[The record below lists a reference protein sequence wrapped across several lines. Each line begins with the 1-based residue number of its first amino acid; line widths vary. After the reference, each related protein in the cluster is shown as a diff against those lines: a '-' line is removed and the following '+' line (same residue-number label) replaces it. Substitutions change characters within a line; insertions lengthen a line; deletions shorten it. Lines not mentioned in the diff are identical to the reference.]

1 MGWVG
6 SVMDM
11 GKTAVQTIQNPED
24 SMLDDEALQKAESIR
39 KETSQNYSNSMTSSS
54 IADKIAALDKANSA
68 KALKSK
74 DYYNQVQGSM
84 ETVGK
89 TIEGAATGGW
99 VGAILG
105 FVSGASKQVIGGV
118 QAKKKARKEKAR
130 LQRLQQAESQ
140 MAEKSIDA
148 AKASAANIGE
158 FKYGGKK
165 YNKYNT
171 FMSDYSNG
179 FNYFGSGGSHEENPY
194 QGIQVGIDPQ
204 GIPNMVEEGES
215 IFKDFVFSKRLHPS
229 FAERKQLIKE
239 LGLSKSQIK
248 GKSYSDLATYL
259 SKESKER
266 PNDPISRASL
276 NKMLD
281 KLATSQERCKEAK
294 KQAQTL
300 EMFELAPAADKVRIL
315 DLAAQQYNAQQ
326 QQAAQEQAYMQKLQQ
341 EQQMQ
346 SAAQQGYLS
355 PKQQQQL
362 VQQAQM
368 QGQASQGYACGGHVN
383 KYGWGSLIAN
393 AAGQMFTAAG
403 NSGNKTQG
411 GKGARTNNGIT
422 SMFDIGKSI
431 FSSAG
436 GGKDTSTA
444 TNNLFA
450 GLDQKIGD
458 KLANSN
464 MAKGFKSIGA
474 QATDTNGNPVAASE
488 GLSTAS
494 LNFDFSGMNGK
505 ACGGKINR
513 YDDGGLSLNTLTQEQ
528 YDTLSDEDY
537 LKLLKQFEVDKTKVK
552 PYAGSNMVGGISEF
566 SGFDKKKNRYTLN
579 YLKKAQRLQ
588 NDEDFYNKFMSSGA
602 FESFAKQNK
611 DYWDS
616 LSKADKMKLAAS
628 LATDYRGSSTPFA
641 YSDFHKGL
649 EDTQI
654 HKNRGFIVTKGDQGE
669 EIATPIENYDPNA
682 YVAQDGYGIQRVGT
696 SSSDGVNYNDYYYG
710 QIPVQTTPETA
721 ITITNDETPE
731 TPVTEDEYE
740 TIVRKAN
747 RPNALSTAGR
757 YAPAVASA
765 IMAATNANDD
775 FTAPL
780 DNRAYRTAQF
790 QPIQGNLQ
798 PNLIDPNWVRAQEN
812 ARNAQAMALAS
823 QGNINPLMRAQMLSE
838 LMKQGQMNAQ
848 NAVLEAYKHNNEQ
861 LQKVAQ
867 FNLDRDKFNAQGAY
881 SASKDNMRLNDLN
894 LQRDALIA
902 RQKMQQSE
910 NYKDRRDAYIS
921 SFAQGLS
928 DVAKENFFINQW
940 NSNEGVNKGYYI
952 GADGSIISQDGEV
965 TGKKSISTPAKE
977 EQYIVDKETE
987 KAVDIAK
994 KYNQERPQENTIDVD
1009 GATIKLSDLTD
1020 QTGKKVTN
1028 EQLEKLT
1035 DEKLGMLI
1043 EDGMLS
1049 EEDADTIANN
1059 RDAYLA
1065 AKENK
1070 SIQKKE
1076 EQQNVIKKEQPVPP
1090 HKFSKEEED
1099 SFIKRLQYAG
1109 QSEGGK
1115 QAAITTIDE
1124 MVENNNISLSEAER
1138 YKRILNGENPEK
1150 TRRFTVSEHET
1161 LKSQIDEAKKSKGG
1175 IQAALKVIE
1184 DSLVNG
1190 NITESEA
1197 FFYRQQLLKQ
1207 QTKLSVPTEKEV
1219 EDIVEQKEKTTNKRK
1234 EKEKKQ
1240 KEKVEKNKEK
1250 IEKQKEE
1257 KIEKQKEE
1265 RLSKEKEAPVTQ
1277 QQEEARLKLTKEIM
1291 GARYQERADKEI
1303 EDEIKRLE
1311 DLRDIE
1317 FNEYR
1322 DYDTLHWQEVQ
1333 KKKQEEFNKQL
1344 SIEYGL
1350 YNKEKHKKLNSRRI
1364 RGQRA
1369 RTKYYNDRIKQ
1380 LKKMQE
1386 QHKKNISPENLYKGL
1401 EFDLRY

>member
-11 GKTAVQTIQNPED
+11 GKTAYQTIQNPED
-24 SMLDDEALQKAESIR
+24 SMLDDEALEKSKNIR
-39 KETSQNYSNSMTSSS
+39 ETANDNAAKSLSTTN
-54 IADKIAALDKANSA
+54 IADKMSLLNQANSA
-68 KALKSK
+68 QALGRK
-74 DYYNQVQGSM
+74 DFYNQVQGSM
-84 ETVGK
+84 ETIGS
-89 TIEGAATGGW
+89 TISGAASGGW

-105 FVSGASKQVIGGV
+105 FVSGASKQIIGGI
-118 QAKKKARKEKAR
+118 QSKRKAEEEKRKLKR
-130 LQRLQQAESQ
+130 LQEKNAK
-140 MAEKSIDA
+140 MANQSIKA
-148 AKASAANIGE
+148 AQSAAFSTSIGE

-194 QGIQVGIDPQ
+194 QGVQVGIDPQ
-204 GIPNMVEEGES
+204 GVPNMVEEGES

-300 EMFELAPAADKVRIL
+300 EMFELAPAADKARIL
-315 DLAAQQYNAQQ
+315 DLAAQQYKAQQ

-346 SAAQQGYLS
+346 SAAQQGYLT
-355 PKQQQQL
+355 PEQQQQL

-368 QGQASQGYACGGHVN
+368 QGQALQGYACGGHVN
-383 KYGWGSLIAN
+383 KYGWGSLIAS
-393 AAGQMFTAAG
+393 AAGQMFSAAG

-411 GKGARTNNGIT
+411 GKGARTNDGIT

-431 FSSAG
+431 FSSAS

-458 KLANSN
+458 KLANSK

-488 GLSTAS
+488 GLSTAQ
-494 LNFDFSGMNGK
+494 LNFDFSGMNGN

-513 YDDGGLSLNTLTQEQ
+513 YDDGGLSLSTLTQEQ
-528 YDTLSDEDY
+528 YDALSDEDY
-537 LKLLKQFEVDKTKVK
+537 LKLLKQFEVDKSKVK
-552 PYAGSNMVGGISEF
+552 AYPGSSMTGGISNF
-566 SGFDKKKNRYTLN
+566 AGFDKKKNRYTLD

-588 NDEDFYNKFMSSGA
+588 NDEEFFNKFMSSGA

-611 DYWDS
+611 QYWDT
-616 LSKADKMKLAAS
+616 LSIADKMKLAAG

-654 HKNRGFIVTKGDQGE
+654 HRNRGFVVTKGDQGE
-669 EIATPIENYDPNA
+669 EIATPIENYDPNN
-682 YVAQDGYGIQRVGT
+682 YVAQEGYGIQRVGT

-710 QIPVQTTPETA
+710 EIPVQNSSS
-721 ITITNDETPE
+721 ITITNNNEDPE
-731 TPVTEDEYE
+731 ISTTEDDYE

-765 IMAATNANDD
+765 IMATTNANDD

-790 QPIQGNLQ
+790 QPISGNLQ

-881 SASKDNMRLNDLN
+881 SASRDNMRLNDLN
-894 LQRDALIA
+894 LQRDAMIA

-910 NYKDRRDAYIS
+910 NFKDRRDAYIS

-952 GADGSIISQDGEV
+952 GADGSIVSQDGEV
-965 TGKKSISTPAKE
+965 TSKKSTSTPAKE
-977 EQYIVDKETE
+977 EEYIVDKETKE
-987 KAVDIAK
+987 AVDIAK
-994 KYNQERPQENTIDVD
+994 KYNQEHPQENTIDID

-1020 QTGKKVTN
+1020 QSGKKVTN

-1035 DEKLGMLI
+1035 DEKLGMLV

-1049 EEDADTIANN
+1049 EEDAATIANN
-1059 RDAYLA
+1059 RDAHLA
-1065 AKENK
+1065 AKNSE
-1070 SIQKKE
+1070 ITQKE
-1076 EQQNVIKKEQPVPP
+1076 QNEQQIVAQKEQSTPP
-1090 HKFSKEEED
+1090 HKFSKQEESE
-1099 SFIKRLQYAG
+1099 FINRLQYAS
-1109 QSEGGK
+1109 QSKGGK
-1115 QAAITTIDE
+1115 QAAITTIDK
-1124 MVENNNISLSEAER
+1124 MVQNNNISLSEANR
-1138 YKRILNGENPEK
+1138 YRRILNGENPEV
-1150 TRRFTVSEHET
+1150 TRRLTVGERET
-1161 LKSQIDEAKKSKGG
+1161 LKSQIDEARKSKGG

-1184 DSLVNG
+1184 DGVANG
-1190 NITESEA
+1190 NITEGQA
-1197 FFYRQQLLKQ
+1197 YFYRQQLLKQ
-1207 QTKLSVPTEKEV
+1207 QTKLTVPTKKQNEN
-1219 EDIVEQKEKTTNKRK
+1219 IVEEKQENVNVKDKRKVKKERQKVGEEKVNVEKVSVEKVKKEKPLKENEILIKQQQ
-1234 EKEKKQ
+1234 EKEKRRLAG
-1240 KEKVEKNKEK
+1240 EK
-1250 IEKQKEE
+1250 
-1257 KIEKQKEE
+1257 
-1265 RLSKEKEAPVTQ
+1265 
-1277 QQEEARLKLTKEIM
+1277 
-1291 GARYQERADKEI
+1291 YQEKAKKEI

-1311 DLRDIE
+1311 RLRDGDPD
-1317 FNEYR
+1317 EYI
-1322 DYDTLHWQEVQ
+1322 DYDTYHYRDIQ
-1333 KKKQEEFNKQL
+1333 KKKQEDFNRQL
-1344 SIEYGL
+1344 SIEHGF
-1350 YNKEKHKKLNSRRI
+1350 YNREKHEKLNSRKI

-1369 RTKYYNDRIKQ
+1369 RIKYYNDRIKQ
-1380 LKKMQE
+1380 LKEMQE

-1401 EFDLRY
+1401 NFDLRY